1 MHHLFFT
8 ALICIL
14 TTLSFGALEN
24 EPSKKALYL
33 ENYREIAVQQ
43 MNKYGIPASIT
54 LAQGMLESGYGESAL
69 AKKSNNHF
77 GIKCHSDWT
86 GATTY
91 ANDDKPNECFRVYA
105 SVADSY
111 EDHSLFLTNNKRYA
125 SLFLLDKKD
134 YKGWAE
140 GLKTAGYATSPTYA
154 TLLISMI
161 EESSLQQL
169 DQQGLSFVS
178 TGSNSLLI
186 QVHENKVR
194 YVKAQKGDTYYK
206 IAQRA
211 GVTLKQLKHYNESF
225 KEKDVL
231 KEGDK
236 VYLDPRRYRSKTK
249 KSITLSQSMSLR
261 EIAQQEAIKL
271 KPLMRRN
278 PGFTADEQLP
288 RGKEI
293 RLR

>member
-1 MHHLFFT
+1 MRYIFFT
-8 ALICIL
+8 VLIFTL
-14 TTLSFGALEN
+14 TTLSFGALDN
-24 EPSKKALYL
+24 ESSKKALYL

-86 GATTY
+86 GATTF

-125 SLFLLDKKD
+125 SLFLLDEKD

-154 TLLISMI
+154 TLLISLI

-236 VYLDPRRYRSKTK
+236 VYLDPRRFRSKTK

>member
-1 MHHLFFT
+1 MRHLFFT
-8 ALICIL
+8 VLIFTL
-14 TTLSFGALEN
+14 TTHSFGALDN
-24 EPSKKALYL
+24 ESSKKALYL

-54 LAQGMLESGYGESAL
+54 IAQGMLESGYGESAL

-77 GIKCHSDWT
+77 GIKCHSDWS

-154 TLLISMI
+154 TILISLI

-211 GVTLKQLKHYNESF
+211 GVTLNQLKRYNESF
-225 KEKDVL
+225 QGKDVL

-249 KSITLSQSMSLR
+249 KSITLSQSISLR

>member
-1 MHHLFFT
+1 MRYLLFT
-8 ALICIL
+8 LLICAL
-14 TTLSFGALEN
+14 TKLSFAALDN
-24 EPSKKALYL
+24 ESSKKALYL

-91 ANDDKPNECFRVYA
+91 AHDDKPNECFRVYA

-140 GLKTAGYATSPTYA
+140 GLKSAGYATSPTYA
-154 TLLISMI
+154 TLLISLI
-161 EESSLQQL
+161 EESSLQNL
-169 DQQGLSFVS
+169 DEQSIALVS
-178 TGSNSLLI
+178 THSNGLAI
-186 QVHENKVR
+186 QLHENKVR
-194 YVKAQKGDTYYK
+194 YVKAEKGDTYYK
-206 IAQRA
+206 IAQRV

-225 KEKDVL
+225 KGKDVL

-236 VYLDPRRYRSKTK
+236 VYIDPRRLRSKVK
-249 KSITLSQSMSLR
+249 KSITLTKSMSLR
-261 EIAQQEAIKL
+261 EIAQEEAIKL

-288 RGKEI
+288 RRKEI

>member
-1 MHHLFFT
+1 MRYLLST
-8 ALICIL
+8 VLICSL
-14 TTLSFGALEN
+14 SKLSFAALEN
-24 EPSKKALYL
+24 ESSKKSIYL
-33 ENYREIAVQQ
+33 EKYRDIAVQQ

-105 SVADSY
+105 SVAESY
-111 EDHSLFLTNNKRYA
+111 EDHSLFLIKNKRYA
-125 SLFLLDKKD
+125 SLFLLDIKD

-154 TLLISMI
+154 TLLIALI
-161 EESSLQQL
+161 EESSLQTL
-169 DQQGLSFVS
+169 DQQNNSIITTS
-178 TGSNSLLI
+178 INSLMIL
-186 QVHENKVR
+186 QHENKVR
-194 YVKAQKGDTYYK
+194 YVLAQKGDTYYK

-211 GVTLKQLKHYNESF
+211 GLTLKQLHRYNESF
-225 KEKDVL
+225 EAKDVL

-236 VYLDPRRYRSKTK
+236 VYLDPRRIRSKTK
-249 KSITLSQSMSLR
+249 KLIKLSKSMSLR
-261 EIAQQEAIKL
+261 ELAQAEAIKL

-293 RLR
+293 LLR

>member
-1 MHHLFFT
+1 MRHLLFT
-8 ALICIL
+8 LLICAL
-14 TTLSFGALEN
+14 TKLSFAALDN
-24 EPSKKALYL
+24 ESSKKALYL

-86 GATTY
+86 GTTTY
-91 ANDDKPNECFRVYA
+91 AHDDKPNECFRVYA

-140 GLKTAGYATSPTYA
+140 GLKSAGYATSPTYA
-154 TLLISMI
+154 TLLISLI
-161 EESSLQQL
+161 EESSLQNL
-169 DQQGLSFVS
+169 DEQSIALVS
-178 TGSNSLLI
+178 THSNGLAI
-186 QVHENKVR
+186 QLHENKVR
-194 YVKAQKGDTYYK
+194 YVKAEKGDTYYK
-206 IAQRA
+206 IAQRV

-225 KEKDVL
+225 KGKDVL

-236 VYLDPRRYRSKTK
+236 VYIDPRRLRSKVK
-249 KSITLSQSMSLR
+249 KSITLTKSMSLR
-261 EIAQQEAIKL
+261 EIAQEEAIKL

-288 RGKEI
+288 RRKEI

>member
-1 MHHLFFT
+1 MRYLLSTFLFC
-8 ALICIL
+8 ALSKL
-14 TTLSFGALEN
+14 SYATLDN
-24 EPSKKALYL
+24 ESSKKALYL

-43 MNKYGIPASIT
+43 MNKFGIPASIT

-91 ANDDKPNECFRVYA
+91 AHDDKPNECFRVYA

-140 GLKTAGYATSPTYA
+140 GLKSAGYATSPTYA
-154 TLLISMI
+154 TVLISLI
-161 EESSLQQL
+161 EESSLQHL
-169 DQQGLSFVS
+169 DQQSITFVS
-178 TGSNSLLI
+178 TASNSLLI
-186 QVHENKVR
+186 QEHENKVR

-211 GVTLKQLKHYNESF
+211 GVTLKQLKRYNESF
-225 KEKDVL
+225 KGKDVL

-249 KSITLSQSMSLR
+249 SFITLSHPMSLR
-261 EIAQQEAIKL
+261 EIAQEEAIKL

-278 PGFTADEQLP
+278 PGFTADEQLT